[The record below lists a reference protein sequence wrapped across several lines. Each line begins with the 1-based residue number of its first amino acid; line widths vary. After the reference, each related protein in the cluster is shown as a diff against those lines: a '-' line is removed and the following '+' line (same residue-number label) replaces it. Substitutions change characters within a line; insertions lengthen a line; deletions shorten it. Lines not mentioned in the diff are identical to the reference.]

1 MYSEEVNGRLMMFT
15 DSLTKKMI
23 VAPEKTEP
31 VSKTVVPRR
40 EADHAVAHWDIFFQL
55 LITGLKGMQAAG
67 WWESVPIPE
76 FNPFHSPAPC
86 EMLLEKEERNR

>member
-1 MYSEEVNGRLMMFT
+1 
-15 DSLTKKMI
+15 MI

-55 LITGLKGMQAAG
+55 LITGLKAMQAAG
-67 WWESVPIPE
+67 WWESVPILE
-76 FNPFHSPAPC
+76 FNPLHSLGPC
-86 EMLLEKEERNR
+86 EMWLEKEERNR